1 MNNQTETRNYIKHTY
16 QDGLTPEQKRKQ
28 RRDARK
34 QLKSQGAQT
43 TSLPLPTKT
52 TNLTA
57 VPTAAEK
64 TKQALRDALK
74 RREPKTATV

>member
-1 MNNQTETRNYIKHTY
+1 MNNEKTTRNYIKHTY

-34 QLKSQGAQT
+34 QLKSQGGTQT
-43 TSLPLPTKT
+43 TSLPLPTKPT
-52 TNLTA
+52 GITA

-64 TKQALRDALK
+64 LKQGLRDALK
-74 RREPKTATV
+74 RREPQTV